1 MNMASHNG
9 HGKSLRLLYT
19 EFLYLLFKKGR
30 NVTLAAVTSYTPQMY
45 ENHIRKLSTRLPVPG
60 FFKEEGL
67 ATCWK
72 KRLGGDAFIPIR
84 HSTLLAFT
92 YWVEKSKN

>member
-1 MNMASHNG
+1 M
-9 HGKSLRLLYT
+9 GKALDFFIQNFFIY
-19 EFLYLLFKKGR
+19 YFKKGR